1 MNTAI
6 FETFGKYKLTERLAF
21 GGMAEVFLAT
31 VHGEA
36 GFVKP
41 VVIKRL
47 HPRLNEDAEFV
58 QMLIDE
64 ARITAQLTHGN
75 ICQVLD
81 LGSVNDSYYLAM
93 EFISGEDLRT
103 IQDTWHRSGVT
114 LPIETAVYVI
124 TEVLAGLDF
133 AHRKEGPD
141 GQCLG
146 IIHRDISPQNILISY
161 EGEVKI
167 IDFGIA
173 KARLRLVQTEAGV
186 IKGKFRY
193 MSPEQASGTNIDHRS
208 DVFAAGVVLYEL
220 LRGEPHSMDVAD
232 TEVLRRMRR
241 AEFEPLR
248 KIRPE
253 IPPALE
259 KLVKR
264 ALSVKPAARYPTAG
278 DFRDALLTF
287 LEKLGV
293 RYGRSELARLM
304 KQTFDIDRRRRR
316 SGSFSGPASI
326 APRNPDAGTPV
337 AAARQSDVE
346 QLDSGQVS
354 PVTGSGQSSRGWVA
368 FAPTHATDPLPDTEE
383 EQQLPPTGSLP
394 ATFTDVKR
402 TAMPRTLT
410 DPGLDAVPTTDLM
423 LHQGDRTEETV
434 LSPGRV
440 SGALADEMETQAYY
454 ALDDDD
460 LVESQSVPTA
470 VDPARHPT
478 EAPRRTS
485 SGRFSRPA
493 PARPAPDRLNEEH
506 THVLAE
512 RAPAPQGPLGSPPTL
527 STGFFANEAETV
539 APSTAQTKPR
549 DEGTRALSERR
560 TRIRILAVLAVGL
573 VLALIVYLMDRPLDL
588 EDEQDQGGPQRFN
601 LLLPDTAPRHDA
613 APLAQPAADGVINVS
628 SQPAGAAVHLCGED
642 TGERTPAKIR
652 ARAGRTCPLE
662 LVLEGHVRY
671 RMRVTPE
678 RGGTTTIVA
687 MLRRR
692 RRTGGGGGGR
702 GGGNARLPKGQG
714 VLRVTSIQVGQIYVN
729 GKKVGSTPR
738 LDLRLMPGTY
748 SVRVYF
754 SQLDRYSRTRSATV
768 QAGKTTRLHID
779 PSM

>member
-103 IQDTWHRSGVT
+103 IQDTWSRAGVT
-114 LPIETAVYVI
+114 LPIETAVHII

-141 GQCLG
+141 GHPLG

-161 EGEVKI
+161 EGEVKV

-193 MSPEQASGTNIDHRS
+193 MSPEQASGTNIDHRT

-253 IPPALE
+253 IPPTLE

-278 DFRDALLTF
+278 DFRDALLAF

-326 APRNPDAGTPV
+326 APRSPEAGTPV
-337 AAARQSDVE
+337 AARQSDVE
-346 QLDSGQVS
+346 QLGSGQVS
-354 PVTGSGQSSRGWVA
+354 AGQSAKGWVA
-368 FAPTHATDPLPDTEE
+368 FAPTYATDPLAPDTEE
-383 EQQLPPTGSLP
+383 QEQLPPTGSLP
-394 ATFTDVKR
+394 TQV
-402 TAMPRTLT
+402 
-410 DPGLDAVPTTDLM
+410 GLDALPTTDLAVSH
-423 LHQGDRTEETV
+423 LDRTEETFV
-434 LSPGRV
+434 SPARSASSRSVEAPG
-440 SGALADEMETQAYY
+440 DELETQAYY
-454 ALDDDD
+454 ALSDDD
-460 LVESQSVPTA
+460 LVESPSVPTA
-470 VDPARHPT
+470 VDPARQPSAT
-478 EAPRRTS
+478 RRTS
-485 SGRFSRPA
+485 SGRFSRPGARLHEERTDILAGAA
-493 PARPAPDRLNEEH
+493 PEPR
-506 THVLAE
+506 
-512 RAPAPQGPLGSPPTL
+512 GPLGSPPTL
-527 STGFFANEAETV
+527 STGFFAHEAETV
-539 APSTAQTKPR
+539 AQPTAQTRPR
-549 DEGTRALSERR
+549 DEGTRAVSERR
-560 TRIRILAVLAVGL
+560 TRIRILAVLGVGL

-588 EDEQDQGGPQRFN
+588 EDEQDQGDPQRFN
-601 LLLPDTAPRHDA
+601 LLLPDTEPRHDA
-613 APLAQPAADGVINVS
+613 APLAQPAGDGVINVS

-642 TGERTPAKIR
+642 TGERTPAKIV

-671 RMRVTPE
+671 RMQVTPE

-692 RRTGGGGGGR
+692 RRTVGGGGGG
-702 GGGNARLPKGQG
+702 GGGKSTRLPKGQG
-714 VLRVTSIQVGQIYVN
+714 VLRVTSIQVGQVYVN

-738 LDLRLMPGTY
+738 LDLRLVPGSY

-768 QAGKTTRLHID
+768 QAGQTTRLHID
-779 PSM
+779 PAM